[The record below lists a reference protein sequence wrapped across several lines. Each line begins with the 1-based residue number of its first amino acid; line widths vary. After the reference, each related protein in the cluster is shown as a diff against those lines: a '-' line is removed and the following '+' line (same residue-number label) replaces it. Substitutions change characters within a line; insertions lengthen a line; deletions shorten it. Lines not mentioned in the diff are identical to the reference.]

1 MKRWVLIAGGVV
13 VLLLV
18 AALAIP
24 LFIDANRF
32 RPMLEARLTQALARD
47 VKLGDLKLSLFS
59 GSVTA
64 SDLSIADNPAYSRE
78 PFVQAKS
85 LGVAVEVWPL
95 ITSRQLHVK
104 GLTIDHPSISLIQSA
119 NGEWNFSNLGGSAP
133 AKPRPA
139 SEPASSNDMDL
150 SVKLVK
156 IAAGRFSLG
165 HSGVHARPLVLEDV
179 NLEVKDFSAA
189 AAFPFS
195 LSANVAGGGAIKVNG
210 TAGPLAADTAAT
222 PFTVELNLDKLD
234 LAGTGLTQSAPAIA
248 GLISLAGSCT
258 SDGRAARIKGKLK
271 GDKLKLAKGATP
283 AKRAIEFD
291 FAASHDLRKRSG
303 RLEQG
308 DIRIGAAPARL
319 TGNYGE
325 QGESTVLHMTLDG
338 TKMPIPE
345 LAEMLPAIAV
355 ALPNG
360 SSLEGGTATIKLAME
375 GAMERLIT
383 TGSVSLD
390 NTKLAR
396 FDMGR
401 KMAVIEALAGIKG
414 GPDTEIQTLASGIH
428 IGPEGMTADNIQLIV
443 PAIGTL
449 SGSGTVNPANALDFK
464 MRATVH
470 TSGVLAVAANTAIP
484 FTVGGT
490 AADPVFRPDVK
501 AVVREEAGKAAAKAA
516 GSLLKGLFG
525 GGKKQ

>member
-1 MKRWVLIAGGVV
+1 MKRWILIAGGAIA
-13 VLLLV
+13 LLLV
-18 AALAIP
+18 AAVAIP

-32 RPMLEARLTQALARD
+32 RPMLEAKLTQALGRE
-47 VKLGDLKLSLFS
+47 VKLGDLKLSLLS

-95 ITSRQLHVK
+95 IASRQLHVK
-104 GLTIDHPSISLIQSA
+104 GLTIDHPSVSLIQSA
-119 NGEWNFSNLGGSAP
+119 NGEWNFSNLGGNAP
-133 AKPRPA
+133 AKPKPA
-139 SEPASSNDMDL
+139 AEAESKGDMDL

-156 IAAGRFSLG
+156 ITGGHFSLG
-165 HSGVHARPLVLEDV
+165 RTGARSKPLVLDDV
-179 NLEVKDFSAA
+179 NLEVTDFSAA
-189 AAFPFS
+189 TAFPFS
-195 LSANVAGGGAIKVNG
+195 LSANVAGGGAIKLNG
-210 TAGPLAADTAAT
+210 KAGPVNAADTSAS
-222 PFTVELNLDKLD
+222 PFTVELNIDKLD

-248 GLISLAGSCT
+248 GLISLTGSCS
-258 SDGRAARIKGKLK
+258 SDGKAAQIKGKLH
-271 GDKLKLAKGATP
+271 GEKLKLAKGATP
-283 AKRAIEFD
+283 AKRAMEFE

-319 TGNYGE
+319 TGSYGE

-338 TKMPIPE
+338 TKMSIPE

-360 SSLEGGTATIKLAME
+360 SSLQGGTATVKLAME
-375 GAMERLIT
+375 GALERLTT

-390 NTKLAR
+390 NTKLAG

-401 KMAVIEALAGIKG
+401 KMAVIEALAGIRG
-414 GPDTEIQTLASGIH
+414 GPDTEIQTFASGIH
-428 IGPEGMTADNIQLIV
+428 MGPEGMTADNIQLVV

-449 SGSGTVNPANALDFK
+449 NGSGTVSPANALDFK

-470 TSGVLAVAANTAIP
+470 TAGVLAVAANTAIP

-490 AADPVFRPDVK
+490 AGDPVFRPDVK
-501 AVVREEAGKAAAKAA
+501 AVVKQEAGRAAEKAA

-525 GGKKQ
+525 GGKK